1 MATRQS
7 VEAFLQRC
15 EDTIRT
21 SKEQM
26 TIARK
31 QEHYNITEYTNA
43 MEQIE
48 DCTNDLAHLAL
59 SCNDQQREQ
68 LHRMRLQLQQ
78 IQNDMTL
85 DENLLNEYH

>member
-15 EDTIRT
+15 EDTIRS
-21 SKEQM
+21 SKEQ
-26 TIARK
+26 INVARQ
-31 QEHYNITEYTNA
+31 QEHYNTTEYTNV
-43 MEQIE
+43 MEQLE

-59 SCNDQQREQ
+59 SCNAQQREQ

-85 DENLLNEYH
+85 DENLLNEYN